1 MIGTDPS
8 MTGRDCTVEGL
19 SDDINDGVDIC
30 DLFIVT
36 LVGIVGDDGSDV
48 S

>member
-8 MTGRDCTVEGL
+8 MTGRDRV
-19 SDDINDGVDIC
+19 SDDRNDGVDIC

-36 LVGIVGDDGSDV
+36 LVGTVGVDGSDV